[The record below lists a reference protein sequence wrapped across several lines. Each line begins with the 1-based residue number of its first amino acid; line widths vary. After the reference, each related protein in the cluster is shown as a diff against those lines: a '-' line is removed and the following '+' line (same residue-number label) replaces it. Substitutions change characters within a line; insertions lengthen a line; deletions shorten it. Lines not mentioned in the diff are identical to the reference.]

1 MKGMLRSISPIAHL
15 AVTLCWIVPVFLSFD
30 QVTPL
35 LFLGLSLLYLVIA
48 GQVPIGRTLRAF
60 MPLMMLPF
68 GLFVLNLF
76 FTDAT
81 GHPLRVTVLSFSLNS
96 YALHRALTLTFRSAS
111 LIVISVGYLLVTDP
125 LELVNALMQQVGL
138 PARVGFSIFVAWN
151 TIPRLREDYLRIR
164 MTHLIRYRGKK
175 RPFRDLVPSA
185 VTLLAGAIRH
195 AQRAAISMGVRG
207 IDEARER
214 TFLHRS
220 EWRARD
226 TVYVAVNALV
236 AGALI
241 WLSVAE
247 GWFVF
252 GLG

>member
-1 MKGMLRSISPIAHL
+1 VKGMLRSISPIAHL

-48 GQVPIGRTLRAF
+48 GQVPVGRTLRAF
-60 MPLMMLPF
+60 APLMMLPF

-76 FTDAT
+76 FTDTT
-81 GHPLRVTVLSFSLNS
+81 GHPLRETVLSFSLNS
-96 YALHRALTLTFRSAS
+96 YALNRALTLTFRSAS

-125 LELVNALMQQVGL
+125 LELVNALMQQVCL

-151 TIPRLREDYLRIR
+151 TIPRLRDDYLRIR
-164 MTHLIRYRGKK
+164 MTHMIRYRGKK

-236 AGALI
+236 SGALVS
-241 WLSVAE
+241 LSVAE